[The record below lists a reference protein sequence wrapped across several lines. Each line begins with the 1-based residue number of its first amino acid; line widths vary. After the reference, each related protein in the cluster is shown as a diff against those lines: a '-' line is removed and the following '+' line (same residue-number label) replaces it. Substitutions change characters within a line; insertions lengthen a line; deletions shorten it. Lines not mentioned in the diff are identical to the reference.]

1 MRQGISPKIAKQE
14 AESETLERMKKLDA
28 AHILDS
34 IVGGHE
40 EDAEHMAMR
49 PRGANRRVGSAWSKG
64 RCREALVNAV
74 KKALKAG
81 KKTMD
86 VRLEVCD
93 EGNGVS

>member
-1 MRQGISPKIAKQE
+1 
-14 AESETLERMKKLDA
+14 MKKLDA

-64 RCREALVNAV
+64 RRREALVNAV

-81 KKTMD
+81 KKKMD
-86 VRLEVCD
+86 VHLKVCE
-93 EGNGVS
+93 EGDGVS